1 MNSFSFTYYPLCTI
15 ARYLMVIMFFPI
27 SNWAFVH
34 VLSNTFVNTNHYIR
48 YTFIMFCRHNS
59 FSTDSFFRLRIKTNW
74 NVMNRFDNV
83 PPNALLR
90 GSAVLTESPCLFG
103 FFFSFMASMFYPPTI
118 ANKNPSLAEK
128 KDDVWQRLNAEYP
141 SHGWRLDG
149 ITILANG
156 ILQNSF
162 NFIGKEYTTFY
173 EIKNLWIRKFYDT
186 VLWMSLDL

>member
-15 ARYLMVIMFFPI
+15 ARYSMVIMFFPI

-90 GSAVLTESPCLFG
+90 GSAVLMESPCLFG
-103 FFFSFMASMFYPPTI
+103 FFLVASMFYPPTI

-128 KDDVWQRLNAEYP
+128 KDDVRQRLNAEYP

-162 NFIGKEYTTFY
+162 NFIGKEYFLWDQKSLNPKILWY
-173 EIKNLWIRKFYDT
+173 SIMNELRSLKNQ
-186 VLWMSLDL
+186 